1 MTTMSNRLEKFLACP
16 HKRVQDY
23 SECCLDCGEN
33 IYTKPQEIARQ
44 EAEKE
49 AKKKESWNENGW

>member
-1 MTTMSNRLEKFLACP
+1 MSERLAKFLACP

-33 IYTKPQEIARQ
+33 IYTKPEDIRR
-44 EAEKE
+44 EE
-49 AKKKESWNENGW
+49 AKEKARKEEKWNENGW

>member
-1 MTTMSNRLEKFLACP
+1 MSDRLTKFLACP

-33 IYTKPQEIARQ
+33 IYTKPHEIARQ

-49 AKKKESWNENGW
+49 AKKNERWNENGW

>member
-1 MTTMSNRLEKFLACP
+1 MSERLEKFLACP

-33 IYTKPQEIARQ
+33 IYTKPEDIRR
-44 EAEKE
+44 EE
-49 AKKKESWNENGW
+49 AKENARKDEKWNEGGW